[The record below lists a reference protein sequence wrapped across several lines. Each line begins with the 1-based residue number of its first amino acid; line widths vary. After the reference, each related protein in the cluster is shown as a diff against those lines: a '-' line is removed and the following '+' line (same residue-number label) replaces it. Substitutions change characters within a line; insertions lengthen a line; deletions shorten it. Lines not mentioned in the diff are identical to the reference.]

1 MKIIIVTVGK
11 KHDKDIV
18 LAVEKYQKRL
28 NKFCELTWEYVTV
41 SNVDSE
47 SSAILRLI
55 SQDDLAVLL
64 DNSGEQISN
73 EHLSNIIEEAQNN
86 SIKRL
91 VFVIGGA
98 YGVNYSVIARAN
110 LVLSFSNLIFPHQ
123 LMRLILIEQIYR
135 SYSILSGGNYHHE

>member
-1 MKIIIVTVGK
+1 MKITVVTVGK

-28 NKFCELTWEYVTV
+28 KKFCDFYWEYVSA
-41 SNVDSE
+41 SNVDTE

-55 SQDDLAVLL
+55 SQDDLTVLL

-73 EHLSNIIEEAQNN
+73 ERLSNIIEEAQNN

-135 SYSILSGGNYHHE
+135 SYSILNNSDYHHS